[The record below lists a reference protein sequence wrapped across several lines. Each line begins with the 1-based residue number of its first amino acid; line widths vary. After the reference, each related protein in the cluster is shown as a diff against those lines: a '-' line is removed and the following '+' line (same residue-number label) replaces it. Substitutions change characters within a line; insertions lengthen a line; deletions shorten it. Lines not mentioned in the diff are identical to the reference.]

1 MIETMPYPGFPTDL
15 QAPVTA
21 LACISEGSTVIV
33 ENLFETRFK
42 IYTELTKMGA
52 DIIIKDRMALIN
64 GVKSLYG
71 ANVTAPDLRSGA
83 GLIIAGI
90 CAEGYTTINDIYH
103 IDRGYL
109 KIENDLNLLGADIKR
124 LS

>member
-1 MIETMPYPGFPTDL
+1 
-15 QAPVTA
+15 
-21 LACISEGSTVIV
+21 
-33 ENLFETRFK
+33 
-42 IYTELTKMGA
+42 MGA

-64 GVKSLYG
+64 GVKALYG